1 MTMKL
6 WRKLISNIDA
16 NFNQVIIGL
25 SIVLIGGFLFADKNY
40 FTWPPQLRPMMN
52 SEYSDVFF
60 ILLGLVLL
68 FCAFTG
74 NKSKLI
80 HDITI
85 IVAGGATLVLLTEQ
99 LWHVLFAHNV
109 GMTMAVILDAV
120 LFILIIRCAY
130 TS

>member
-1 MTMKL
+1 M
-6 WRKLISNIDA
+6 WHKLISNINK
-16 NFNQVIIGL
+16 NFNQVVIGL

-52 SEYSDVFF
+52 SEYSDIFF
-60 ILLGLVLL
+60 IILGLVLL
-68 FCAFTG
+68 YCAVTG
-74 NKSKLI
+74 NKNKVI

-85 IVAGGATLVLLTEQ
+85 TVAGGATFVLLTEQ
-99 LWHVLFAHNV
+99 LWHVLFAHNIE
-109 GMTMAVILDAV
+109 MTMAVIFDAV

>member
-1 MTMKL
+1 
-6 WRKLISNIDA
+6 
-16 NFNQVIIGL
+16 
-25 SIVLIGGFLFADKNY
+25 
-40 FTWPPQLRPMMN
+40 MN

-99 LWHVLFAHNV
+99 LWHVLFAHNIE
-109 GMTMAVILDAV
+109 MTMAVILDAV

>member
-1 MTMKL
+1 MTMWHRL
-6 WRKLISNIDA
+6 LNNINA
-16 NFNQVIIGL
+16 NFNQIIIGL

-52 SEYSDVFF
+52 SEYSDIFF
-60 ILLGLVLL
+60 IILGVVLL
-68 FCAFTG
+68 LCAFSG

-109 GMTMAVILDAV
+109 EMTMAVILDAV